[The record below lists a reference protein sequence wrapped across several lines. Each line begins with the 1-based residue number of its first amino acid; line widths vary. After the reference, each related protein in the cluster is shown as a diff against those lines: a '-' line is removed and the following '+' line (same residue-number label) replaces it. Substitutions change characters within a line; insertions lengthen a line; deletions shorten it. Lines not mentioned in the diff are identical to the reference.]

1 VSDPETTALIDAAWH
16 DVDRF
21 SNRLVTEARRLSD
34 ELLSLAFA
42 IEAGQDAGWLD
53 VPTSAVAVKAF
64 SAIQSTVGTAGTG
77 GHLARRAAEVET
89 CAAIISAL
97 APIAV
102 GP

>member
-64 SAIQSTVGTAGTG
+64 SAIGTAGTG